1 MKNIF
6 QKVKK
11 VFSSGV
17 IGLLSLVFTNEAKAQ
32 YAVPMP
38 MYGVFRP
45 TPEEILSRLLPF
57 IGGIFVVFVVAP
69 VVGLIWYRKRGGTK
83 KWPKVVVWAL
93 AILFVIA
100 LVLLIKFFFILPYL
114 KL

>member
-11 VFSSGV
+11 GFGSVV
-17 IGLLSLVFTNEAKAQ
+17 ISLLSLVFTNEAKAQ
-32 YAVPMP
+32 YAVPM
-38 MYGVFRP
+38 YGVFLP

-57 IGGIFVVFVVAP
+57 IGGVFLVFVVAP
-69 VVGLIWYRKRGGTK
+69 IVGLIWYRKRGGTK

-93 AILFVIA
+93 AILFVVA
-100 LVLLIKFFFILPYL
+100 LVSLIIFLYSPL
-114 KL
+114 S